1 MDVLHR
7 VHLISHNEDA
17 SQGTSRV
24 QSVTATPRGSR
35 PSSIYDAETSDSI
48 STATTNVDTKTT
60 LSLDTQVSAGG
71 TNFSQGQRQ
80 LIAMAR
86 ALLRRS
92 AIVVMDEATSSVDFA
107 TDLKIQK
114 AIREEFTGS
123 LLITGALPF
132 IFKPNILISFCYSVA
147 HRLRSIIDY
156 DRLLVLDK
164 GKIVEFDTPQH
175 LIQKEDGIFRGM
187 CLKSGTFAELEAA
200 AKATDHTLV

>member
-7 VHLISHNEDA
+7 VHLISHNENA
-17 SQGTSRV
+17 SRSTSRV
-24 QSVTATPRGSR
+24 QSVAASPRGSR

-48 STATTNVDTKTT
+48 STAATDVDTKAT

-123 LLITGALPF
+123 LLITGALPLSSSQ
-132 IFKPNILISFCYSVA
+132 IFSSLFVIQLPTDSRPSSIMTDCWCLTRAKLSSLT
-147 HRLRSIIDY
+147 RL
-156 DRLLVLDK
+156 
-164 GKIVEFDTPQH
+164 
-175 LIQKEDGIFRGM
+175 
-187 CLKSGTFAELEAA
+187 CA
-200 AKATDHTLV
+200 